1 MAPFPGSL
9 LMWERGSKGQ
19 FLRYKKKSHFGQGS
33 NWFSGLEKTVRLDT
47 GMGRSA
53 S

>member
-19 FLRYKKKSHFGQGS
+19 FLWYKKKISF
-33 NWFSGLEKTVRLDT
+33 WARVKLVLWAVRLGT